1 MFILACVYFS
11 FTVKMGC
18 QRGLEWDHIVEL
30 HGYENN
36 IRTKHWKCK
45 YCQNEYI
52 GSRTKIKA
60 HLMGDKRKKIAEC
73 VQVLVEVIRMFSAAP
88 SSAREGSSQH
98 PILSHTLAQNVQ
110 QTLDT

>member
-1 MFILACVYFS
+1 
-11 FTVKMGC
+11 
-18 QRGLEWDHIVEL
+18 
-30 HGYENN
+30 
-36 IRTKHWKCK
+36 
-45 YCQNEYI
+45 
-52 GSRTKIKA
+52 
-60 HLMGDKRKKIAEC
+60 MGDKRKKIAEC